1 MKEAQTVIAFAGTN
15 KIASGF
21 LKDVAG
27 KVKAHLQSDSKS
39 NILIFDDNTSR
50 QVEIDLR
57 GSLDSVLKRLETPEA
72 PETKIGPGRPKLGVI
87 SKEITLL
94 PHHWEWLG
102 AQPGGASVTLRK
114 LVEDAKKKNS
124 TRDQLRNAQEATYK
138 FMLVMAGDLENYE
151 EALRALYAKDSDKFS
166 KQIKTWPKDVR
177 THITKL
183 AKAIF
188 E

>member
-1 MKEAQTVIAFAGTN
+1 MKEAQTVTAFAGTN
-15 KIASGF
+15 KIASGL

-27 KVKAHLQSDSKS
+27 KVKTHLQSDSKS

-72 PETKIGPGRPKLGVI
+72 PETKTGPGRPKLGVI

-94 PHHWEWLG
+94 PHHWEWLA

-114 LVEDAKKKNS
+114 LVEDAKKKFS
-124 TRDQLRNAQEATYK
+124 GRDQLRAAQEATYK

-151 EALRALYAKDSDKFS
+151 EALRALYAKDSDQFS
-166 KQIKTWPKDVR
+166 KQIKAWPKDIR
-177 THITKL
+177 SHLIKLTKTV
-183 AKAIF
+183 F